1 MWLPKG
7 NVLPNKW
14 IASVKS
20 SSGVELLWDIST
32 TWGLLS
38 LLLIEDSIHG
48 LILSSFPPESEFDLK
63 VCQWWFG
70 NSNCGQNIIVNM
82 YECLPDTF
90 STNILSHVHSKDR

>member
-14 IASVKS
+14 MAFTKS

-32 TWGLLS
+32 MWGLLS
-38 LLLIEDSIHG
+38 LLLIKDSIHG
-48 LILSSFPPESEFDLK
+48 VILSSFPPESEFDLK

-70 NSNCGQNIIVNM
+70 NSNCGQNC
-82 YECLPDTF
+82 E
-90 STNILSHVHSKDR
+90 HVRMPTSYI